1 MLQVKQNDLN
11 PDHEFH
17 KPTNYFCKNLLF
29 CHCLD
34 LSYEEGGGVSYY
46 VHAQNLSTKTT
57 WDDMDAR
64 EFFSGSERIT
74 ELLAWEIN
82 GIIAMGG

>member
-34 LSYEEGGGVSYY
+34 LSYEEGGGSPVMSM
-46 VHAQNLSTKTT
+46 HRICLRRQRGMIWMQEN
-57 WDDMDAR
+57 
-64 EFFSGSERIT
+64 FSGSERIT
-74 ELLAWEIN
+74 ELLVWEDN
-82 GIIAMGG
+82 GIIAMAG